1 MRTASRLESSPP
13 ACLSGS
19 SRCSPLRLRSSSA
32 SLASASGAS
41 SYGAIGRRRRG
52 RECTEYGTSDCE
64 VSRSIDWWSGK
75 VDGPPAYLD
84 PRSVRT
90 RTVLRSEIDGRR
102 ASHAVPRSPNVGRHS
117 EGSFIS
123 PDFGRAPTGI
133 HLCHRRSRW
142 GGQDDDRAG
151 YGQSP
156 APARSEEHTS
166 ELQSH
171 SDLVCRLL
179 L

>member
-1 MRTASRLESSPP
+1 MTLLP

-52 RECTEYGTSDCE
+52 LECTEYGTSDCE
-64 VSRSIDWWSGK
+64 GSRSIDWRSGK

-102 ASHAVPRSPNVGRHS
+102 ASHAVPRSPNGGRHS
-117 EGSFIS
+117 EGSFVS
-123 PDFGRAPTGI
+123 PDFGGAPTGI
-133 HLCHRRSRW
+133 HLCHRRLRW
-142 GGQDDDRAG
+142 SLHGLHRLG
-151 YGQSP
+151 YF
-156 APARSEEHTS
+156 RSS
-166 ELQSH
+166 S
-171 SDLVCRLL
+171 
-179 L
+179 